1 MDTDSENAMQIVLK
15 NAFDSSTVLLI
26 AHRLN
31 GLQQTNRVF
40 LVDGGGIIE
49 EGNPQELAKDEQSK
63 FHALLQEQKTSQ
75 FKTKSA

>member
-1 MDTDSENAMQIVLK
+1 MDTDSENAIQIVLK

-40 LVDGGGIIE
+40 VVDDGGIIE
-49 EGNPQELAKDEQSK
+49 EGNPKELSENEESK
-63 FHALLQEQKTSQ
+63 FYALLQEQKTSQ
-75 FKTKSA
+75 IKPKMT